1 MRPLSDVNRVEGS
14 KTLRDLP
21 GLLRAGR
28 CVVVASILA
37 CGIGVAILPCAAAD
51 PGDPVVGPGDPGV
64 GPADSVVAEPPVA
77 AMPVPGAPV
86 AAAPAPDGG
95 TPAETAC
102 AQFAGALD
110 LAAVN
115 YSDFA
120 DAIAGPDDN
129 YADATVRDTNVVG
142 RTALRQAA
150 RVALDASRTP
160 GLPPEIASPMR
171 SWSLHATKLLLVMGL
186 HGGGA
191 TLNNVVAEVND
202 DTTNAQF
209 ACAAAGTQA

>member
-1 MRPLSDVNRVEGS
+1 MRG
-14 KTLRDLP
+14 LP
-21 GLLRAGR
+21 GCSRAGQR
-28 CVVVASILA
+28 MVVASILT
-37 CGIGVAILPCAAAD
+37 CGIGMAFLPCATAD
-51 PGDPVVGPGDPGV
+51 PGDPAIGPEPGV
-64 GPADSVVAEPPVA
+64 GPANSVVAGPPVGA
-77 AMPVPGAPV
+77 VPGPSAPVPGAPV
-86 AAAPAPDGG
+86 AAAPTPDGG
-95 TPAETAC
+95 TPAEIAC

-191 TLNNVVAEVND
+191 TLNNVVTEVND
-202 DTTNAQF
+202 DTTAAQF